1 MAENRKARP
10 LTAARVRTE
19 KRPGR
24 YHDGQGLYLQVDPS
38 GARRWL
44 QRVVIRG
51 KRTDLGLGGWPLV
64 SLNAARE
71 KAIENRRLARVGGDP
86 RTAKRDVP
94 TFAEAAAEVI
104 KINLPTWKNTKHA
117 AQWSST
123 LRTYVF
129 PHFGSRLVTEVS
141 GSDVMKVLTLIW
153 TAKPETARRVR
164 QRISAVMKWAIA
176 NNYRLDNPAGDAIE
190 AVLPKTSRT
199 QAHHTAL
206 HYAAVPA
213 AMRAV
218 RAAKVTESSKLS
230 LEFQVLTAS
239 RPGEARNAQ
248 WSEMDVGSRTWTI
261 PSERMKADREHRVP
275 LSERVM
281 EILAEARNLDDGS
294 GLVFPSRSGRPL
306 SDMTHRKLLR
316 TLGIDCVPHGFR
328 SSFRD
333 WAAEQTDAPHAVME
347 AALAHVVGNSTE
359 AAYFRSDLFERR
371 RDLMAQW
378 ADYLCESGQESAS

>member
-1 MAENRKARP
+1 MAENRKTRP

-19 KRPGR
+19 KRSGR

-71 KAIENRRLARVGGDP
+71 KAMENRRIARVGGDP
-86 RTAKRDVP
+86 RMEKRDVP

-104 KINLPTWKNTKHA
+104 KLNLPTWKNTKHA
-117 AQWSST
+117 AQWGST

-141 GSDVMKVLTLIW
+141 GSDVMKALTLIW

-164 QRISAVMKWAIA
+164 QRIGAVMKWAIA

-199 QAHHTAL
+199 QAHHKAL
-206 HYAAVPA
+206 HYTAVPA
-213 AMRAV
+213 ALRAV
-218 RAAKVTESSKLS
+218 QAAKVTESSKLC
-230 LEFQVLTAS
+230 LAFQVLTAS
-239 RPGEARNAQ
+239 RLGEARNAR
-248 WSEMDVGSRTWTI
+248 WSEVDIGARTWTI

-275 LSERVM
+275 LSERAM
-281 EILAEARNLDDGS
+281 EILAEAKSLDGGS

-333 WAAEQTDAPHAVME
+333 WAAEMTDAPHAVME

-359 AAYFRSDLFERR
+359 AAYFRSDLFDRR
-371 RDLMAQW
+371 RALMTQW
-378 ADYLCESGQESAS
+378 ADYLG

>member
-10 LTAARVRTE
+10 LTAVRVRTE

-64 SLNAARE
+64 PLNAARE
-71 KAIENRRLARVGGDP
+71 KAMENRRIARVGGDP
-86 RTAKRDVP
+86 RTEKRDVP

-104 KINLPTWKNTKHA
+104 KLNLPTWKNTKHA
-117 AQWSST
+117 AQWGST

-129 PHFGSRLVTEVS
+129 PCFGSRLLTEVS
-141 GSDVMKVLTLIW
+141 GSDVMKALTLIW

-190 AVLPKTSRT
+190 GVLPKTPRVK
-199 QAHHTAL
+199 AHHRAL
-206 HYAAVPA
+206 HYTEVPA
-213 AMRAV
+213 VIGAV
-218 RAAKVTESSKLS
+218 RGSKALQTTKLS
-230 LEFQVLTAS
+230 LEFLILTAARS
-239 RPGEARNAQ
+239 GEVRHAAWEEMHTEAR
-248 WSEMDVGSRTWTI
+248 TWVI
-261 PSERMKADREHRVP
+261 PAGRMKAKREHRVP
-275 LSERVM
+275 LTERVI
-281 EILAEARNLDDGS
+281 EILADARSLDGGS
-294 GLVFPSRSGRPL
+294 DLVFPSRSGRPL

-371 RDLMAQW
+371 RTLMAQW
-378 ADYLCESGQESAS
+378 ADYLAQHL

>member
-44 QRVVIRG
+44 QRIVVRG

-64 SLNAARE
+64 SLAEARE
-71 KAIENRRLARVGGDP
+71 KALENRRIARSGGDP
-86 RTAKRDVP
+86 RMEKRDVP

-104 KINLPTWKNTKHA
+104 ELNRPTWRNAKHA
-117 AQWSST
+117 AQWGSA
-123 LRTYVF
+123 LKTYVF

-141 GSDVMKVLTLIW
+141 GSDVMKALTLIW

-164 QRISAVMKWAIA
+164 QRVSAVMKWAIA
-176 NNYRLDNPAGDAIE
+176 NNYRLDNPAGDALSQ
-190 AVLPKTSRT
+190 VLPKTPKLSRHFK
-199 QAHHTAL
+199 AI
-206 HYAAVPA
+206 HYSAVPNA
-213 AMRAV
+213 LKSIRSSRAL
-218 RAAKVTESSKLS
+218 ASSKLC

-239 RPGEARNAQ
+239 RPGEARNAL
-248 WSEMDVGSRTWTI
+248 WSEVDVESRTWTI

-275 LSERVM
+275 LSEQTM
-281 EILAEARNLDDGS
+281 EILAEARTLDDGS
-294 GLVFPSRSGRPL
+294 DLVFPSRSGRPL

-316 TLGIDCVPHGFR
+316 TLDIDCVPHGFR

-333 WAAEQTDAPHAVME
+333 WAAEKTDSPNAVME
-347 AALAHVVGNSTE
+347 AALAHVVGDSTE

-371 RDLMAQW
+371 RTLMTQW
-378 ADYLCESGQESAS
+378 ADYLG

>member
-19 KRPGR
+19 KRSGR
-24 YHDGQGLYLQVDPS
+24 YQDGQGLYLQVDPS

-44 QRVVIRG
+44 QRIVIRG

-64 SLNAARE
+64 SLSAARE
-71 KAIENRRLARVGGDP
+71 KAMENRRIARVGGDP
-86 RTAKRDVP
+86 RTEKRDVP

-104 KINLPTWKNTKHA
+104 KLNLPTWKNTKHA
-117 AQWSST
+117 AQWGST

-129 PHFGSRLVTEVS
+129 PHFGSRLVTQVS
-141 GSDVMKVLTLIW
+141 GSDVMKALTLIW

-199 QAHHTAL
+199 QAHHKAL

-218 RAAKVTESSKLS
+218 QAAKVTESSKLC
-230 LEFQVLTAS
+230 LAFQVLTAS
-239 RPGEARNAQ
+239 RPGEARQAR
-248 WSEMDVGSRTWTI
+248 WSEVDIGARTWTI

-275 LSERVM
+275 LSERAM
-281 EILAEARNLDDGS
+281 AILADARRLDDGS

-316 TLGIDCVPHGFR
+316 TLDIDCVPHGFR

-333 WAAEQTDAPHAVME
+333 WAAEKTDAPHAVME
-347 AALAHVVGNSTE
+347 AALAHVVGDSTE

-371 RDLMAQW
+371 RTLMDQW
-378 ADYLCESGQESAS
+378 AEYLAE